1 MRPVLHSY
9 GYRDRSFLLRN
20 TLLPIGNTEAF
31 MTGPPVV
38 APTKSVDEA
47 IQDVLKT
54 QVPWLVMLHN
64 DDHHAMDYV
73 VESLCKAVD
82 TLSSQDAI
90 NIMIEA
96 HTKGVGIVGSW
107 RLELAEFYRDR
118 IKTFGLRVTI
128 EKG

>member
-1 MRPVLHSY
+1 M
-9 GYRDRSFLLRN
+9 
-20 TLLPIGNTEAF
+20 LPIGNTEAF

-118 IKTFGLRVTI
+118 IKTFGLAVTI

>member
-1 MRPVLHSY
+1 MR
-9 GYRDRSFLLRN
+9 
-20 TLLPIGNTEAF
+20 PIGNTEAP
-31 MTGPPVV
+31 TTEPPVV
-38 APTKSVDEA
+38 APVKSVDET
-47 IQDVLKT
+47 IQDFLKS

-73 VESLCKAVD
+73 VDSLCKAVD

-90 NIMIEA
+90 NIMVEA

-107 RLELAEFYRDR
+107 RLELAEFYGDR
-118 IKTFGLRVTI
+118 IKTFGLAVTI